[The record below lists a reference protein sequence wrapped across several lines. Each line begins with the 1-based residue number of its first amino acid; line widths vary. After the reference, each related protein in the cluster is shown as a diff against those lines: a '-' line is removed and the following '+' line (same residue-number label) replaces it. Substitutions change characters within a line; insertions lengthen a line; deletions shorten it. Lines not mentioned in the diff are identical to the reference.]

1 MEKMTRTI
9 NELQMG
15 KKPLSKKGFT
25 LVEIIVVLVI
35 LAILAAILIPSMV
48 GYIDKAN
55 KKTAVVE
62 ARSCVMAAQTICSE
76 NYKAGTTLALTA
88 EVENTSG
95 TKVAF
100 SEAILDLAELS
111 TPAAVTAITDTNGK
125 VTSLTMNDSSG
136 KYTVVYTKGSG
147 YTVSNKTASTGN

>member
-55 KKTAVVE
+55 SKTAVVE
-62 ARSCVMAAQTICSE
+62 ARSCVMAAQTVVSE
-76 NYKAGTTLALTA
+76 NYKTGTTSAVDDTMLADI
-88 EVENTSG
+88 NN
-95 TKVAF
+95 
-100 SEAILDLAELS
+100 LAEMSDKCGVLK
-111 TPAAVTAITDTNGK
+111 TTDITLDGAKIATLKMTSSNGK
-125 VTSLTMNDSSG
+125 VVTYTRSTG
-136 KYTVVYTKGSG
+136 KYTVQ
-147 YTVSNKTASTGN
+147 

>member
-62 ARSCVMAAQTICSE
+62 ARS
-76 NYKAGTTLALTA
+76 
-88 EVENTSG
+88 
-95 TKVAF
+95 
-100 SEAILDLAELS
+100 
-111 TPAAVTAITDTNGK
+111 
-125 VTSLTMNDSSG
+125 
-136 KYTVVYTKGSG
+136 
-147 YTVSNKTASTGN
+147 